1 MPSLDLTFSITAIIA
16 LSAFFSPILTTLIN
30 NHYQLKIKHIE
41 MDQLKLEKTTFYK
54 RGIFENYLKLAG
66 RCIQQPDIESMK
78 LYGETYF
85 LAYTYAP
92 SHIRQ
97 QMAIVDRFIA
107 EPNIQ
112 KSVESLEQLS
122 PLIEEYLQKL

>member
-1 MPSLDLTFSITAIIA
+1 M
-16 LSAFFSPILTTLIN
+16 
-30 NHYQLKIKHIE
+30 K
-41 MDQLKLEKTTFYK
+41 KTTFYK

-66 RCIQQPDIESMK
+66 RCIQHPDADSMK
-78 LYGETYF
+78 LYGEAYF
-85 LAYTYAP
+85 LAYAYAP

-97 QMAIVDRFIA
+97 QMAVVDRFIA